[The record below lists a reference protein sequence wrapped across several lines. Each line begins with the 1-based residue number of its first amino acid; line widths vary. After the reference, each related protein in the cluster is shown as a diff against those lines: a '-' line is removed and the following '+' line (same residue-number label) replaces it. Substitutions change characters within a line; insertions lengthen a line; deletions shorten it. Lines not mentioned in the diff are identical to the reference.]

1 MSSLNKVRKKYRF
14 NVIDVLLIITVIVSI
29 GAILFLYF
37 YDGSSGVSKD
47 DDELVEI
54 IYTVEQK
61 AFPALLRNKIN
72 IGDTVTN
79 VGGEQIGNVID
90 REYTDAVYRGVD
102 SEGNF
107 FEEEYP
113 GKKNINVK
121 VKISALAK
129 VDENGFYI
137 VNGNRIS
144 RGQMLDLRFPYYT
157 GEMECV
163 TISEVNAG

>member
-1 MSSLNKVRKKYRF
+1 MSSLNKARKKYRF
-14 NVIDVLLIITVIVSI
+14 NVIDVLLIITIIASLA
-29 GAILFLYF
+29 AILFLYF
-37 YDGSSGVSKD
+37 YDGTPVGSKD
-47 DDELVEI
+47 DDESVEI

-72 IGDTVTN
+72 IGDTVTDATGN
-79 VGGEQIGNVID
+79 EIGNVID
-90 REYTDAVYRGVD
+90 REYTDAVYSGVD

-129 VDENGFYI
+129 VDENGFYV
-137 VNGNRIS
+137 VNGNRVG
-144 RGQMLDLRFPYYT
+144 RGQMMELRFPYYT